1 MKEIQLEKIEERREG
16 FATYDE
22 AFSGA
27 MDYFD
32 GDELAAG
39 VWTTKYALQDLNG
52 NFLETS
58 PAQMH
63 RRLAKEFARVESKF
77 ENPMSEDEIFN
88 LMDKFK
94 YVVPQGSPMSAVGN
108 NFQIQSISNCF
119 VIDSPI
125 DSYGGILK
133 TDQEQVQIMKRRG
146 GVGFD
151 ISNIR
156 PSGMN
161 TSNAAKTTDGIGI
174 FMERFS
180 NSCREVAQNNRRGA
194 LMMTISVHHP
204 DIETFINIKR
214 DRTKVTGANIS
225 IRLSDEFMN
234 AVKSGSDFELRWPVD
249 ADGVDK
255 KVSKTV
261 SAKEI
266 WNQIV
271 DSAHNSAEPGVLF
284 WDNIINNTPAQIYE
298 SDGFGITSTNPC
310 SELVLSPNDSCRL
323 LLLNVTSFV
332 KSPFTSSA
340 KFDYELFSNY
350 TRKAQRLMDDL
361 VEIEIEHIDRIIE
374 KINSDPEPEEV
385 KSVELSLWN
394 KIRVA
399 ASTGRRTGL
408 GMTGIGD
415 AVAMLGLRYG
425 SKEAISTVESIARAL
440 AVQSYYESCVLAKE
454 RGAFE
459 IYDFDREVGHPFIER
474 LFEESSELRDMHKS
488 YGRRNIAISTI
499 APCGSVSCLTQTTS
513 GIEPVFM
520 LQYTRRKK
528 VNSNDPNVEVDFVDD
543 LGDRWQHFTVS
554 HHGLKKWM
562 DVTGN
567 DKVDESPYH
576 MATASEIDWEAGVQL
591 QAAAQKWICHAISR
605 TTNLPREATTNDVDR
620 VYMRGWESGLKGI
633 TVYVDGSRDG
643 VLISDVEA
651 SSEDSFSQHSAPKRP
666 SELECEIHRA
676 SVKGEGWTML
686 VGLMDG
692 KPYEIFGGLSRF
704 VEIPRSF
711 SKGKLIK
718 RPRKTMNSIYD
729 LSFGEEGD
737 EFVIKNI
744 VEVFDNPNYSAFT
757 RTISLALRHG
767 APVSFMVEQLQKDR
781 DTDFSCFSRVAARVL
796 KKYIEDGTKSTEKK
810 CENCDAEG
818 SLVYQEGCVICLSC
832 GSGKC
837 G

>member
-1 MKEIQLEKIEERREG
+1 MLKKINNNKDQN
-16 FATYDE
+16 TYDD
-22 AFSGA
+22 AFGGA
-27 MDYFD
+27 LEYFD

-39 VWTTKYALQDLNG
+39 VWATKYALQDLSG
-52 NFLETS
+52 NFIETS
-58 PAQMH
+58 PEQMH
-63 RRLAKEFARVESKF
+63 RRLAKEFARVEAKF
-77 ENPMSEDEIFN
+77 ENPMSEDEIFSLIDN
-88 LMDKFK
+88 FK
-94 YVVPQGSPMSAVGN
+94 YIVPQGSPMSAVGN
-108 NFQIQSISNCF
+108 NFQIQSVSNCF

-194 LMMTISVHHP
+194 LMMTVSVHHP

-214 DRTKVTGANIS
+214 NRAKVTGANIS
-225 IRLSDEFMN
+225 IRLSDEFMS
-234 AVKSGSDFELRWPVD
+234 AVGEDADFELRWPVD
-249 ADGVDK
+249 ASGSDK
-255 KVSKTV
+255 RVSSFV
-261 SAKEI
+261 PAKNI
-266 WNQIV
+266 WNQII
-271 DSAHNSAEPGVLF
+271 DSAHDSAEPGVLF

-298 SDGFGITSTNPC
+298 KDGFGITSTNPC

-332 KSPFTSSA
+332 VNPFTNSA
-340 KFDYELFSNY
+340 RFDYNLFSKY

-361 VEIEIEHIDRIIE
+361 VEIEIEHIDRILA
-374 KINSDPEPEEV
+374 KIKSDPEPEDV
-385 KSVELSLWN
+385 KSVELSLWK
-394 KIRVA
+394 KIRAA
-399 ASTGRRTGL
+399 ASAGRRTGL
-408 GMTGIGD
+408 GMTGLGD
-415 AVAMLGLRYG
+415 TVAMLGLRYG
-425 SKEAISTVESIARAL
+425 SEKAISAVESITKTL
-440 AVQSYYESCVLAKE
+440 AIESYTESCILAKE
-454 RGAFE
+454 RGAFSL
-459 IYDFDREVGHPFIER
+459 YDFEREVGHPFIER
-474 LFEESSELRDMHKS
+474 LFEESNELKELHEAH
-488 YGRRNIAISTI
+488 GRRNIAISTI

-528 VNSNDPNVEVDFVDD
+528 VNSNDPNVEADFVDN
-543 LGDRWQHFTVS
+543 LGDRWQHFTVK

-562 DVTGN
+562 DITGN
-567 DKVDESPYH
+567 ENIEDSPYH
-576 MATASEIDWEAGVQL
+576 MATAAEIDWESGVKL
-591 QAAAQKWICHAISR
+591 QSVAQKWICHAISR
-605 TTNLPREATTNDVDR
+605 TTNLPKEATKNDVNR
-620 VYMRGWESGLKGI
+620 VYKRGWELGLKGI

-643 VLISDVEA
+643 VLIS
-651 SSEDSFSQHSAPKRP
+651 SEDSFSQHSAPRRP
-666 SELECEIHRA
+666 DELSCEIHRA
-676 SVKGEGWTML
+676 SIKGEGWTIL
-686 VGLMDG
+686 IGLMNG
-692 KPYEIFGGLSRF
+692 KPYEVFGGLSKF

-711 SKGKLIK
+711 SSGTLLK
-718 RPRKTMNSIYD
+718 RSRKTKNSIYD
-729 LSFGEEGD
+729 LSFGEKDD

-781 DTDFSCFSRVAARVL
+781 DADFSSFSRVVARVL
-796 KKYIEDGTKSTEKK
+796 KKYIENGTKSTEKQ
-810 CENCDAEG
+810 CENCDTEG
-818 SLVYQEGCVICLSC
+818 SLIYQEGCVTCLSC

>member
-1 MKEIQLEKIEERREG
+1 MLEKISKNNNKHK
-16 FATYDE
+16 TYDD
-22 AFSGA
+22 AFNGA
-27 MDYFD
+27 MEYFN

-39 VWTTKYALQDLNG
+39 VWTSKYALQDLNG
-52 NFLETS
+52 NFMETS
-58 PAQMH
+58 PDQMH
-63 RRLAKEFARVESKF
+63 RRLAKEFARIESKF
-77 ENPMSEDEIFN
+77 ANPMSEDEIFD
-88 LMDKFK
+88 LMDQFK
-94 YVVPQGSPMSAVGN
+94 YIVPQGSPMSAVGN

-133 TDQEQVQIMKRRG
+133 SDQEQVQIMKRRG

-151 ISNIR
+151 ISKIR

-225 IRLSDEFMN
+225 IRLSDEFMH
-234 AVKSGSDFELRWPVD
+234 AVKEEKDFELRWPVD
-249 ADGVDK
+249 SSGSEK
-255 KVSKTV
+255 KVSKFV
-261 SAKEI
+261 SAKDI
-266 WNQIV
+266 WDQIV

-298 SDGFGITSTNPC
+298 KDGFGITSTNPC

-332 KSPFTSSA
+332 KNPFTSSA
-340 KFDYELFSNY
+340 KFDYDLFSSY

-385 KSVELSLWN
+385 KYTELNLWR

-415 AVAMLGLRYG
+415 TVAMLGLRYG
-425 SKEAISTVESIARAL
+425 SEEAISAVEDIAKTL
-440 AVQSYYESCVLAKE
+440 AVQSYMESCNLAKE

-459 IYDFDREVGHPFIER
+459 LYDFEREVGHPFIER
-474 LFEESSELRDMHKS
+474 LFEESNELRDMHKEH
-488 YGRRNIAISTI
+488 GRRNIAISTI

-528 VNSNDPNVEVDFVDD
+528 VNSNDPNVEVDFVDE

-554 HHGLKKWM
+554 HHGLQKWM
-562 DVTGN
+562 DITGEE
-567 DKVDESPYH
+567 DITKSPYH
-576 MATASEIDWEAGVQL
+576 GATSAEINWESGVSL

-605 TTNLPREATTNDVDR
+605 TTNLPREATTADVNR
-620 VYMRGWESGLKGI
+620 VYMKGWESGLKGI

-643 VLISDVEA
+643 VLISSEEEEK
-651 SSEDSFSQHSAPKRP
+651 SSANFNQHSAPKRP
-666 SELECEIHRA
+666 DQLDCEIHRA
-676 SVKGEGWTML
+676 SVKGEGWTIL

-692 KPYEIFGGLSRF
+692 KPYEVFGGLSKF
-704 VEIPRSF
+704 VEIPRSY
-711 SKGKLIK
+711 SSGTLIK
-718 RPRKTMNSIYD
+718 KTRKTKNSIYD

-737 EFVIKNI
+737 EFMIKNI

-781 DTDFSCFSRVAARVL
+781 DADFSSFSRVVARVL

-810 CENCDAEG
+810 CDNCGAEG

>member
-1 MKEIQLEKIEERREG
+1 MLEKISKNNNKHK
-16 FATYDE
+16 TYDD
-22 AFSGA
+22 AFNGA
-27 MDYFD
+27 MEYFN

-39 VWTTKYALQDLNG
+39 VWTSKYALQDLNG
-52 NFLETS
+52 NFMETS
-58 PAQMH
+58 PDQMH
-63 RRLAKEFARVESKF
+63 RRLAKEFARIESKF
-77 ENPMSEDEIFN
+77 ANPMSEDEIFD
-88 LMDKFK
+88 LMDQFK
-94 YVVPQGSPMSAVGN
+94 YIVPQGSPMSAVGN

-133 TDQEQVQIMKRRG
+133 SDQEQVQIMKRRG

-151 ISNIR
+151 ISKIR

-225 IRLSDEFMN
+225 IRLSDEFMH
-234 AVKSGSDFELRWPVD
+234 AVKEEKDFELRWPVD
-249 ADGVDK
+249 SSGSEK
-255 KVSKTV
+255 KVSKFV
-261 SAKEI
+261 SAKDI
-266 WNQIV
+266 WDQIV

-298 SDGFGITSTNPC
+298 KDGFGITSTNPC

-332 KSPFTSSA
+332 KNPFTSSA
-340 KFDYELFSNY
+340 KFDYDLFSSY

-385 KSVELSLWN
+385 KYTELNLWR

-415 AVAMLGLRYG
+415 TVAMLGLRYG
-425 SKEAISTVESIARAL
+425 SEEAISAVEDIAKTL
-440 AVQSYYESCVLAKE
+440 AVQSYMESCNLAKE

-459 IYDFDREVGHPFIER
+459 LYDFEREVGHPFIER
-474 LFEESSELRDMHKS
+474 LFEESNELRDMHKEH
-488 YGRRNIAISTI
+488 GRRNIAISTI

-528 VNSNDPNVEVDFVDD
+528 VNSNDPNVEVDFVDE

-554 HHGLKKWM
+554 HHGLQKWM
-562 DVTGN
+562 DITGEE
-567 DKVDESPYH
+567 DITKSPYH
-576 MATASEIDWEAGVQL
+576 GATSAEINWESGVSL

-605 TTNLPREATTNDVDR
+605 TTNLPREATTADVNR
-620 VYMRGWESGLKGI
+620 VYMKGWESGLKGI

-643 VLISDVEA
+643 VLISSEEEEK
-651 SSEDSFSQHSAPKRP
+651 SSANFNQHSAPKRP
-666 SELECEIHRA
+666 DQLDCEIHRA
-676 SVKGEGWTML
+676 SVKGEGWTIL

-692 KPYEIFGGLSRF
+692 KPYEVFGGLSKF
-704 VEIPRSF
+704 VEIPRSY
-711 SKGKLIK
+711 SSGTLIK
-718 RPRKTMNSIYD
+718 KTRKTKNSIYD

-737 EFVIKNI
+737 EFMIKNI

-781 DTDFSCFSRVAARVL
+781 DADFSSFSRVVARVL

-810 CENCDAEG
+810 CDNCGAEG
-818 SLVYQEGCVICLSC
+818 SLVYQEGCVTCLSC

>member
-1 MKEIQLEKIEERREG
+1 MLEKISKNNNKHK
-16 FATYDE
+16 TYDD
-22 AFSGA
+22 AFNGA
-27 MDYFD
+27 MEYFN

-39 VWTTKYALQDLNG
+39 VWTSKYALQDLNG
-52 NFLETS
+52 NFMETS
-58 PAQMH
+58 PDQMH
-63 RRLAKEFARVESKF
+63 RRLAKEFARIESKF
-77 ENPMSEDEIFN
+77 ANPMSEDEIFD
-88 LMDKFK
+88 LMDQFK
-94 YVVPQGSPMSAVGN
+94 YIVPQGSPMSAVGN

-133 TDQEQVQIMKRRG
+133 SDQEQVQIMKRRG

-151 ISNIR
+151 ISKIR

-225 IRLSDEFMN
+225 IRLSDEFMH
-234 AVKSGSDFELRWPVD
+234 AVKEEKDFELRWPVD
-249 ADGVDK
+249 SSGSEK
-255 KVSKTV
+255 KVSKFV
-261 SAKEI
+261 SAKDI
-266 WNQIV
+266 WDQIV

-298 SDGFGITSTNPC
+298 KDGFGITSTNPC

-332 KSPFTSSA
+332 KNPFTSSA
-340 KFDYELFSNY
+340 KFDYDLFSSY

-385 KSVELSLWN
+385 KYTELNLWR

-415 AVAMLGLRYG
+415 TVAMLGLRYG
-425 SKEAISTVESIARAL
+425 SEEAISAVEDIAKTL
-440 AVQSYYESCVLAKE
+440 AVQSYMESCNLAKE

-459 IYDFDREVGHPFIER
+459 LYDFEREVGHPFIER
-474 LFEESSELRDMHKS
+474 LFEESNELRDMHKEH
-488 YGRRNIAISTI
+488 GRRNIAISTI

-528 VNSNDPNVEVDFVDD
+528 VNSNDPNVEVDFVDE

-554 HHGLKKWM
+554 HHGLQKWM
-562 DVTGN
+562 DITGEE
-567 DKVDESPYH
+567 DITKSPYH
-576 MATASEIDWEAGVQL
+576 GATSAEINWESGVSL

-605 TTNLPREATTNDVDR
+605 TTNLPREATTADVNR
-620 VYMRGWESGLKGI
+620 VYMKGWESGLKGI

-643 VLISDVEA
+643 VLISSEEEDK
-651 SSEDSFSQHSAPKRP
+651 SSANFNQHSAPKRP
-666 SELECEIHRA
+666 DQLDCEIHRA
-676 SVKGEGWTML
+676 SVKGEGWTIL

-692 KPYEIFGGLSRF
+692 KPYEVFGGLSKF
-704 VEIPRSF
+704 VEIPRSY
-711 SKGKLIK
+711 SSGTLIK
-718 RPRKTMNSIYD
+718 KTRKTKNSIYD

-737 EFVIKNI
+737 EFMIKNI

-781 DTDFSCFSRVAARVL
+781 DADFSSFSRVVARVL

-810 CENCDAEG
+810 CDNCGAEG
-818 SLVYQEGCVICLSC
+818 SLVYQEGCVTCLSC

>member
-1 MKEIQLEKIEERREG
+1 MLEKIDKKDSG
-16 FATYDE
+16 KNTYED
-22 AFSGA
+22 AFDGA
-27 MDYFD
+27 MEYFD

-39 VWTTKYALQDLNG
+39 VWTSKYALQDLDG
-52 NFLETS
+52 NFMETS
-58 PAQMH
+58 PEQMH
-63 RRLAKEFARVESKF
+63 RRLAREFARVESKF
-77 ENPMSEDEIFN
+77 ENPMSEEEIFD
-88 LMDKFK
+88 LMDGFK
-94 YVVPQGSPMSAVGN
+94 YIVPQGSPMSAVGN

-133 TDQEQVQIMKRRG
+133 ADQEQVQIMKRRG

-151 ISNIR
+151 ISEIR

-214 DRTKVTGANIS
+214 DKAKVTGANIS

-234 AVKSGSDFELRWPVD
+234 AVKNDSDFELRWPTD
-249 ADGVDK
+249 ATGSDK
-255 KVSKTV
+255 RVSKFI
-261 SAKEI
+261 SAKNI
-266 WNQIV
+266 WDQIV

-284 WDNIINNTPAQIYE
+284 WDNIIGNTPAQIYE

-332 KSPFTSSA
+332 TNPFTSSA
-340 KFDYELFSNY
+340 KFDYELFGKY

-361 VEIEIEHIDRIIE
+361 VEIEIEHIDRIID
-374 KINSDPEPEEV
+374 KINSDPEPEDI
-385 KSVELSLWN
+385 KYTELNLWR

-399 ASTGRRTGL
+399 ASVGRRTGL

-415 AVAMLGLRYG
+415 TIAMLGLRYG
-425 SKEAISTVESIARAL
+425 SKEAISAVESITKSL
-440 AVQSYYESCVLAKE
+440 AIESYTESCNLAKE
-454 RGAFE
+454 RGPFE
-459 IYDFDREVGHPFIER
+459 LYDFDREVGHPFIER
-474 LFEESSELRDMHKS
+474 LFEESSDLRDMHKA

-528 VNSNDPNVEVDFVDD
+528 VNSNDPNVDVDFVDE
-543 LGDRWQHFTVS
+543 LGDRWQHFTVN

-562 DVTGN
+562 NITGKDN
-567 DKVDESPYH
+567 IEDSPYY
-576 MATASEIDWEAGVQL
+576 MATAAEIDWESGVKL

-605 TTNLPREATTNDVDR
+605 TTNLPSDATKSDVNR
-620 VYMRGWESGLKGI
+620 VYMKGWESGLKGI

-643 VLISDVEA
+643 VLISKDDKPSSKEA
-651 SSEDSFSQHSAPKRP
+651 FSQHSAPKRP
-666 SELECEIHRA
+666 DQLECEIHRA
-676 SVKGEGWTML
+676 SIKGEGWTIL
-686 VGLMDG
+686 IGLMDG
-692 KPYEIFGGLSRF
+692 KPYEVFGGLSKF

-711 SKGKLIK
+711 SSGTLIK
-718 RPRKTMNSIYD
+718 KTRKTKNSIYD

-781 DTDFSCFSRVAARVL
+781 DADFSSFSRVVARVL
-796 KKYIEDGTKSTEKK
+796 KKYIEDGTRSTEKK
-810 CENCDAEG
+810 CDNCGAEG

>member
-1 MKEIQLEKIEERREG
+1 MLEKINKNNNKHK
-16 FATYDE
+16 TYDD

-27 MDYFD
+27 MEYFN

-39 VWTTKYALQDLNG
+39 VWTSKYALQDLNG
-52 NFLETS
+52 NFMETS
-58 PAQMH
+58 PDQMH
-63 RRLAKEFARVESKF
+63 RRLAKEFARIESKF
-77 ENPMSEDEIFN
+77 ANPMSEDEIFD
-88 LMDKFK
+88 LMDQFK
-94 YVVPQGSPMSAVGN
+94 YIVPQGSPMSAVGN

-133 TDQEQVQIMKRRG
+133 SDQEQVQIMKRRG

-151 ISNIR
+151 ISKIR

-225 IRLSDEFMN
+225 IRLSDEFMH
-234 AVKSGSDFELRWPVD
+234 AVKEEKDFELRWPVD
-249 ADGVDK
+249 SSGSEK
-255 KVSKTV
+255 KVSKFV
-261 SAKEI
+261 SAKDI
-266 WNQIV
+266 WDQIV

-298 SDGFGITSTNPC
+298 KDGFGITSTNPC

-332 KSPFTSSA
+332 KNPFTSSA
-340 KFDYELFSNY
+340 KFDYDLFSSY

-385 KSVELSLWN
+385 KYTELNLWR

-415 AVAMLGLRYG
+415 TVAMLGLRYG
-425 SKEAISTVESIARAL
+425 SEEAISAVEDIAKTL
-440 AVQSYYESCVLAKE
+440 AVQSYMESCNLAKE

-459 IYDFDREVGHPFIER
+459 LYDFEREVGHPFIER
-474 LFEESSELRDMHKS
+474 LFEESNELRDMHKEH
-488 YGRRNIAISTI
+488 GRRNIAISTI

-528 VNSNDPNVEVDFVDD
+528 VNSNDPNVEVDFVDE

-554 HHGLKKWM
+554 HHGLQKWM
-562 DVTGN
+562 DITGEE
-567 DKVDESPYH
+567 DITKSPYH
-576 MATASEIDWEAGVQL
+576 GATSAEINWESGVSL

-605 TTNLPREATTNDVDR
+605 TTNLPREATTADVNR
-620 VYMRGWESGLKGI
+620 VYMKGWESGLKGI

-643 VLISDVEA
+643 VLISSEEEEK
-651 SSEDSFSQHSAPKRP
+651 SSANFNQHSAPKRP
-666 SELECEIHRA
+666 DQLDCEIHRA
-676 SVKGEGWTML
+676 SVKGEGWTIL

-692 KPYEIFGGLSRF
+692 KPYEVFGGLSKF
-704 VEIPRSF
+704 VEIPRSY
-711 SKGKLIK
+711 SGGTLIK
-718 RPRKTMNSIYD
+718 KTRKTKNSIYD

-737 EFVIKNI
+737 EFMIKNI

-781 DTDFSCFSRVAARVL
+781 DADFSSFSRVVARVL

-810 CENCDAEG
+810 CDNCGAEG
-818 SLVYQEGCVICLSC
+818 SLVYQEGCVTCLSC

>member
-1 MKEIQLEKIEERREG
+1 MLEKISKNNNKHK
-16 FATYDE
+16 TYDD

-27 MDYFD
+27 MEYFN

-39 VWTTKYALQDLNG
+39 VWTSKYALQDLNG
-52 NFLETS
+52 NFMETS
-58 PAQMH
+58 PDQMH
-63 RRLAKEFARVESKF
+63 RRLAKEFARIESKF
-77 ENPMSEDEIFN
+77 ANPMSEDEIFD
-88 LMDKFK
+88 LMDQFK
-94 YVVPQGSPMSAVGN
+94 YIVPQGSPMSAVGN

-133 TDQEQVQIMKRRG
+133 SDQEQVQIMKRRG

-151 ISNIR
+151 ISKIR

-234 AVKSGSDFELRWPVD
+234 AVKEEKDFELRWPVD
-249 ADGVDK
+249 SSGSEK
-255 KVSKTV
+255 KVSKFV
-261 SAKEI
+261 SAKDI
-266 WNQIV
+266 WDQIV

-298 SDGFGITSTNPC
+298 KDGFGITSTNPC

-332 KSPFTSSA
+332 KNPFTSSA
-340 KFDYELFSNY
+340 KFDYDLFSSY

-385 KSVELSLWN
+385 KYTELNLWR

-415 AVAMLGLRYG
+415 TVAMLGLRYG
-425 SKEAISTVESIARAL
+425 SEEAISAVEDIAKTL
-440 AVQSYYESCVLAKE
+440 AVQSYMESCNLAKE

-459 IYDFDREVGHPFIER
+459 LYDFEREIGHPFIER
-474 LFEESSELRDMHKS
+474 LFEESDELRDMHKEH
-488 YGRRNIAISTI
+488 GRRNIAISTI

-528 VNSNDPNVEVDFVDD
+528 VNSNDPNVEVDFVDE

-554 HHGLKKWM
+554 HHGLQKWM
-562 DVTGN
+562 DITGEE
-567 DKVDESPYH
+567 DITKSPYNG
-576 MATASEIDWEAGVQL
+576 ATSAEINWESGVSL

-605 TTNLPREATTNDVDR
+605 TTNLPREATTADVNR
-620 VYMRGWESGLKGI
+620 VYMKGWESGLKGI

-643 VLISDVEA
+643 VLISSEEEDK
-651 SSEDSFSQHSAPKRP
+651 SSANFNQHSAPKRP
-666 SELECEIHRA
+666 DQLGCEIHRA
-676 SVKGEGWTML
+676 SVKGEGWTIL

-692 KPYEIFGGLSRF
+692 KPYEVFGGLSKF
-704 VEIPRSF
+704 VEIPRSY
-711 SKGKLIK
+711 SSGTLIK
-718 RPRKTMNSIYD
+718 KTRKTKNSIYD

-737 EFVIKNI
+737 EFMIKNI

-781 DTDFSCFSRVAARVL
+781 DADFSSFSRVVARVL

-810 CENCDAEG
+810 CDNCGAEG

>member
-1 MKEIQLEKIEERREG
+1 MLEKISKNNNKQK
-16 FATYDE
+16 TYDD

-27 MDYFD
+27 MEYFN

-39 VWTTKYALQDLNG
+39 VWTSKYALQDLNG
-52 NFLETS
+52 NFMETS
-58 PAQMH
+58 PDQMH
-63 RRLAKEFARVESKF
+63 RRLAKEFARIESKF
-77 ENPMSEDEIFN
+77 ANPMSEDEIFD
-88 LMDKFK
+88 LMDQFK
-94 YVVPQGSPMSAVGN
+94 YIVPQGSPMSAVGN
-108 NFQIQSISNCF
+108 KFQIQSISNCF

-133 TDQEQVQIMKRRG
+133 SDQEQVQIMKRRG

-151 ISNIR
+151 ISKIR

-234 AVKSGSDFELRWPVD
+234 AVKDEKDFELRWPVD
-249 ADGVDK
+249 SSGSEK
-255 KVSKTV
+255 RVSKFV
-261 SAKEI
+261 SAKDI
-266 WNQIV
+266 WDQIV

-298 SDGFGITSTNPC
+298 KDGFGITSTNPC

-332 KSPFTSSA
+332 KNPFTSSA
-340 KFDYELFSNY
+340 KFDYDLFSSY

-385 KSVELSLWN
+385 KYTELNLWR

-415 AVAMLGLRYG
+415 TVAMLGLRYG
-425 SKEAISTVESIARAL
+425 SEEAISAVEDIAKTL
-440 AVQSYYESCVLAKE
+440 AVQSYMESCNLAKE

-459 IYDFDREVGHPFIER
+459 LYDFEREVGHPFIER
-474 LFEESSELRDMHKS
+474 LFEESNELRDMPKEH
-488 YGRRNIAISTI
+488 GRRNIAISTI

-528 VNSNDPNVEVDFVDD
+528 VNSNDPNVEVDFVDE

-554 HHGLKKWM
+554 HHGLQKWM
-562 DVTGN
+562 DITGEE
-567 DKVDESPYH
+567 DITKSPYH
-576 MATASEIDWEAGVQL
+576 GATSAEINWESGVSL

-605 TTNLPREATTNDVDR
+605 TTNLPREATTVDVNR
-620 VYMRGWESGLKGI
+620 VYMKGWESGLKGI

-643 VLISDVEA
+643 VLISSDE
-651 SSEDSFSQHSAPKRP
+651 EDKSRVNFNQHSAPKRP
-666 SELECEIHRA
+666 DQLACEIHRA
-676 SVKGEGWTML
+676 SVKGEGWTIL

-692 KPYEIFGGLSRF
+692 KPYEVFGGLSKF
-704 VEIPRSF
+704 VEIPRSY
-711 SKGKLIK
+711 SSGSLIK
-718 RPRKTMNSIYD
+718 KTRKTKNSIYD

-737 EFVIKNI
+737 EFMIKNI

-781 DTDFSCFSRVAARVL
+781 DADFSSFSRVVARVL
-796 KKYIEDGTKSTEKK
+796 KKYIENGTKSTEKK
-810 CENCDAEG
+810 CDNCGAEG